1 VAAEVRPR
9 KRSHKAGGCGEEGD
23 SSWSWIF
30 GAAEGRDKDA
40 EDRLVIKAWKTHD
53 VPGNWG

>member
-1 VAAEVRPR
+1 MFHRGNKGLEA
-9 KRSHKAGGCGEEGD
+9 S
-23 SSWSWIF
+23 F